1 MPKSPDIGNRF
12 ADGALASSAFSWQSK
27 ELPAMKISI
36 VTICFNA
43 EATIADTIASV
54 LAQSH
59 PELEYWIIDGKS
71 RDRTLDIVAGFP
83 KDRINLV
90 SEPDKGIYDAM
101 NKGLARATGD
111 AVAFLNADDVY
122 SDANVVSNVIAA
134 FDRGGTDCVFGDLD
148 ITERNDLTAVLQ
160 HLDYREFTPAW
171 FGSGRFAPHPSTF
184 IRTDFYRRH
193 GGFDT
198 SFRIAADMELF
209 FRFVRRHS
217 MTFTHV
223 PRTLVKMR
231 SEGVS
236 NSASW
241 KNRLRARQETW
252 RAMRMHGIAPDVGYF
267 AGRLKTK
274 FLSAFTGR

>member
-1 MPKSPDIGNRF
+1 
-12 ADGALASSAFSWQSK
+12 
-27 ELPAMKISI
+27 MKISI